1 MPSLDWVNRNQAEH
15 TANQVPYHLLNFE
28 SFYGSIDHS
37 KNNLIIQGD
46 NLQALKALLP
56 LYGGQIKCV
65 FIDPPYNTQNA
76 FEHYDDKLEHSQWL
90 SLLYPRLV
98 LLHQLL
104 AQDGFICVHIDDK
117 EGAYL
122 KVMLDEIFGR
132 QNYQNTI
139 YLQVRYAD
147 KTLKEDMAYHKQIE
161 HLLIYRKSHLSKPNR
176 PKLSANN
183 DKFCYSITTNE
194 TPSEVVLM
202 GGKQVEV
209 FKKGDYKIVKHD
221 KGFNEGLKEIWA
233 SGTILDGNSS
243 GRFFRDYLTG
253 RVEQDGL
260 GALYRVPNIGDDI
273 YEYRYFTGPKRA
285 GATKGK
291 YYQGVP
297 LDKLD
302 QTHKHVPIP
311 NFYDFADRFGN
322 CRNEGGVAF
331 RGGKKPEEYIRTILD
346 IFSNEGDYVLDSFL
360 GSGSTAAT
368 AHKMRRKYIGIEI
381 GEHASTHVIPRL
393 ESVVKG
399 DTTGISGDVN
409 WRGGG
414 GFSYHTLGS
423 PVFDEQGF
431 LHSDVKFKDLAS
443 YIWWLETKTPLQ
455 NIELNTPFLGVHNE
469 VAYYLLYNGVL
480 GDQRPNGGNLLTP
493 KVLKLLNECYKHDG
507 KRIIIGEA
515 TRIGEANLEALDIE
529 FKQIP
534 YTLHGPQVSK
544 D

>member
-1 MPSLDWVNRNQAEH
+1 MPLLDWVNRNQAEE
-15 TANQVPYHLLNFE
+15 TADQVPYHLLKFE
-28 SFYGSIDHS
+28 QSYGDVD
-37 KNNLIIQGD
+37 KAKENLIIQGD

-104 AQDGFICVHIDDK
+104 SQDGFMCVHIDDK
-117 EGAYL
+117 EGSYL

-139 YLQVRYAD
+139 YTQVRYAE

-161 HLLIYRKSHLSKPNR
+161 YLLIYRKSHLSKPNR
-176 PKLSANN
+176 PQLSSNN
-183 DKFCYSITTNE
+183 DKFCYSIKTISAASE
-194 TPSEVVLM
+194 TIM
-202 GGKQVEV
+202 IGGKQVEV
-209 FKKGDYKIVKHD
+209 FKKGDYKIIKHD

-253 RVEQDGL
+253 RVEEDGL
-260 GALYRVPNIGDDI
+260 GALYRVPNIGDDM

-291 YYQGVP
+291 YYQGIP
-297 LDKLD
+297 LEKLD

-331 RGGKKPEEYIRTILD
+331 RGGKKPEEYIRTILE
-346 IFSNEGDYVLDSFL
+346 IFSNEGDYILDSFL
-360 GSGSTAAT
+360 GSGSTAAS
-368 AHKMRRKYIGIEI
+368 AHKMKRKYIGIEI
-381 GEHASTHVIPRL
+381 GEHATTHVLPRL
-393 ESVVKG
+393 ESVING
-399 DTTGISGDVN
+399 DNTGISSDVGWN
-409 WRGGG
+409 GGG
-414 GFSYHTLGS
+414 GFDFYTLGS

-431 LHSDVKFKDLAS
+431 LHSDVKFNDLAS
-443 YIWWLETKTPLQ
+443 YVWWLETKTPLQ
-455 NIELNTPFLGVHNE
+455 SNKHNTPFLGVYNE

-480 GDQRPNGGNLLTP
+480 GDKRPRGGNLLTH
-493 KVLKLLNECYKHDG
+493 KVLKYLDEHYAYEG

-515 TRIGEANLEALDIE
+515 TRIGDSSLEALNIE

-534 YTLHGPQVSK
+534 YALYGTQANK

>member
-1 MPSLDWVNRNQAEH
+1 MPLLDWVNRNQAEE
-15 TANQVPYHLLNFE
+15 TADQVPYHLLKFE
-28 SFYGSIDHS
+28 QSYGDVD
-37 KNNLIIQGD
+37 KAKENLIIQGD

-104 AQDGFICVHIDDK
+104 SQDGFMCVHIDDK
-117 EGAYL
+117 EGSYL

-139 YLQVRYAD
+139 YTQVRYAE

-161 HLLIYRKSHLSKPNR
+161 YLLIYRKSHLSKPNR
-176 PKLSANN
+176 PQLSSNN
-183 DKFCYSITTNE
+183 DKFCYSIKTISAASE
-194 TPSEVVLM
+194 TIMM

-209 FKKGDYKIVKHD
+209 FKKGDYKIIKHD

-253 RVEQDGL
+253 RVEEDGL
-260 GALYRVPNIGDDI
+260 GALYRVPNIGDDM

-291 YYQGVP
+291 YYQGIP
-297 LDKLD
+297 LEKLD

-331 RGGKKPEEYIRTILD
+331 RGGKKPEEYIRTILE
-346 IFSNEGDYVLDSFL
+346 IFSNEGDYILDSFL
-360 GSGSTAAT
+360 GSGSTAAS
-368 AHKMRRKYIGIEI
+368 AHKMKRKYIGIEI
-381 GEHASTHVIPRL
+381 GEHATTHVLPRL
-393 ESVVKG
+393 ESVING
-399 DTTGISGDVN
+399 DNTGIS
-409 WRGGG
+409 
-414 GFSYHTLGS
+414 
-423 PVFDEQGF
+423 
-431 LHSDVKFKDLAS
+431 SDVG
-443 YIWWLETKTPLQ
+443 W
-455 NIELNTPFLGVHNE
+455 
-469 VAYYLLYNGVL
+469 NGV
-480 GDQRPNGGNLLTP
+480 
-493 KVLKLLNECYKHDG
+493 
-507 KRIIIGEA
+507 
-515 TRIGEANLEALDIE
+515 
-529 FKQIP
+529 
-534 YTLHGPQVSK
+534 
-544 D
+544 

>member
-1 MPSLDWVNRNQAEH
+1 MPLLDWVNRNQAEE
-15 TANQVPYHLLNFE
+15 TADNVPYHLLKFE
-28 SFYGSIDHS
+28 QSYGDID
-37 KNNLIIQGD
+37 KAKENLIIQGD

-104 AQDGFICVHIDDK
+104 SQDGFICVHIDDK
-117 EGAYL
+117 EGSYL

-139 YLQVRYAD
+139 YSQVRYAE

-161 HLLIYRKSHLSKPNR
+161 YLLIYRKSHLSKPNR
-176 PKLSANN
+176 PQLSSNN
-183 DKFCYSITTNE
+183 DKFCYSIKTISAASE
-194 TPSEVVLM
+194 TIMM

-209 FKKGDYKIVKHD
+209 FKKGDYKIIKHD

-253 RVEQDGL
+253 RVEEDGL
-260 GALYRVPNIGDDI
+260 GALYRVPNIGDDM
-273 YEYRYFTGPKRA
+273 YEYRYFTGPKRD

-297 LDKLD
+297 LEKLD
-302 QTHKHVPIP
+302 QTHKQVPIP

-331 RGGKKPEEYIRTILD
+331 RGGKKPEEYIRTILE
-346 IFSNEGDYVLDSFL
+346 IFSNEGDYILDSFL
-360 GSGSTAAT
+360 GSGSTAAS
-368 AHKMRRKYIGIEI
+368 AHKMKRKYIGIEI
-381 GEHASTHVIPRL
+381 GEHATTHVLPRL
-393 ESVVKG
+393 ESVING
-399 DTTGISGDVN
+399 DNTGISSDVGWN
-409 WRGGG
+409 GGG
-414 GFSYHTLGS
+414 GFDFYTLGS

-431 LHSDVKFKDLAS
+431 LHSDVKFNDLAS
-443 YIWWLETKTPLQ
+443 YVWWLETKTPLQ
-455 NIELNTPFLGVHNE
+455 SNRHDTPFLGVFNE

-480 GDQRPNGGNLLTP
+480 GDKRPRGGNLLTH
-493 KVLKLLNECYKHDG
+493 KVLKYLDEHYAYDG

-515 TRIGEANLEALDIE
+515 TRIGDSSLEALNIE

-534 YTLHGPQVSK
+534 YALYGTQANK

>member
-1 MPSLDWVNRNQAEH
+1 MPLLDWVNRNQAEES
-15 TANQVPYHLLNFE
+15 ADQVPYHLLKFE
-28 SFYGSIDHS
+28 ESYGDSEQAKD
-37 KNNLIIQGD
+37 NLIIQGD

-98 LLHQLL
+98 LLHELL
-104 AQDGFICVHIDDK
+104 SQDGFLCVHIDDK
-117 EGAYL
+117 EGSYL

-161 HLLIYRKSHLSKPNR
+161 YLLVYRKSHLAKPNR
-176 PKLSANN
+176 PQLSSNN
-183 DKFCYSITTNE
+183 DKFCYSIE
-194 TPSEVVLM
+194 TKSEPSKVVSM
-202 GGKQVEV
+202 GGRQVEV
-209 FKKGDYKIVKHD
+209 FKKGDYKILKHD

-253 RVEQDGL
+253 RVSEDGL
-260 GALYRVPNIGDDI
+260 GALYKVPNIGDDMFD
-273 YEYRYFTGPKRA
+273 YRYFTGPKRS

-297 LDKLD
+297 LDKLE
-302 QTHKHVPIP
+302 QTHKYVPIP

-331 RGGKKPEEYIRTILD
+331 RGGKKPEDYIKTILEV
-346 IFSNEGDYVLDSFL
+346 FSNENDYILDSFL

-368 AHKMRRKYIGIEI
+368 AHKMKRKYIGVEI
-381 GEHASTHVIPRL
+381 GEHAKTLVLPRL
-393 ESVVKG
+393 NSVIQG
-399 DTTGISGDVN
+399 DSTGISDSVN
-409 WRGGG
+409 WKGGG
-414 GFSYHTLGS
+414 GFSFYTLGS
-423 PVFDEQGF
+423 PVFDEQG
-431 LHSDVKFKDLAS
+431 LLNPEVKFTDLAN
-443 YIWWLETKTPLQ
+443 YIWWLETGTSLQ
-455 NIELNTPFLGVHNE
+455 RAVTDSPYLGTYND
-469 VAYYLLYNGVL
+469 VAYYLLYNGIL
-480 GDQRPNGGNLLTP
+480 GGRRPSGGNVLTP
-493 KVLKLLNECYKHDG
+493 RMLTLLDSLHKHDG
-507 KRIIIGEA
+507 KRVVIGEA
-515 TRIGEANLEALDIE
+515 KRIGDSRLEALNIE

-534 YTLHGPQVSK
+534 YALYGTQASK

>member
-1 MPSLDWVNRNQAEH
+1 MPLLNWVNRNQAEE
-15 TANQVPYHLLNFE
+15 TADQVPYHLLKFE
-28 SFYGSIDHS
+28 QSYGDVD
-37 KNNLIIQGD
+37 KAKENLIIQGD

-104 AQDGFICVHIDDK
+104 SQDGFLCVHIDDK
-117 EGAYL
+117 EGSYL

-139 YLQVRYAD
+139 YSQVRYAE

-161 HLLIYRKSHLSKPNR
+161 YLLIYRKSHLSKPNR
-176 PKLSANN
+176 PQLSSDN
-183 DKFCYSITTNE
+183 DKFCYSIKTISAASE
-194 TPSEVVLM
+194 TIMM

-209 FKKGDYKIVKHD
+209 FKKGDYKIIKHD
-221 KGFNEGLKEIWA
+221 AGFNEGLKEIWA

-253 RVEQDGL
+253 RVEEDGL
-260 GALYRVPNIGDDI
+260 GALYRVPNIGDDM
-273 YEYRYFTGPKRA
+273 YEYRYFTGPKKA

-291 YYQGVP
+291 YYQGIP
-297 LDKLD
+297 LEKLD

-331 RGGKKPEEYIRTILD
+331 RGGKKPEEYIRTILE
-346 IFSNEGDYVLDSFL
+346 IFSNEGDYILDSFL
-360 GSGSTAAT
+360 GSGSTAAS
-368 AHKMRRKYIGIEI
+368 AHKMKRKYIGIEI
-381 GEHASTHVIPRL
+381 GEHATTHVLPRL
-393 ESVVKG
+393 KSVING
-399 DTTGISGDVN
+399 DNTGISSDVG
-409 WRGGG
+409 WKGGG
-414 GFSYHTLGS
+414 GFDFYTLGS

-443 YIWWLETKTPLQ
+443 YVWWLETKTPLQ
-455 NIELNTPFLGVHNE
+455 SNKHDTPFLGVHNE

-480 GDQRPNGGNLLTP
+480 GDKRPRGGNLLTH
-493 KVLKLLNECYKHDG
+493 KVLKYLDEHYPYDG

-515 TRIGEANLEALDIE
+515 TRIGDSSLEALNIE

-534 YTLHGPQVSK
+534 YALYGTQANK